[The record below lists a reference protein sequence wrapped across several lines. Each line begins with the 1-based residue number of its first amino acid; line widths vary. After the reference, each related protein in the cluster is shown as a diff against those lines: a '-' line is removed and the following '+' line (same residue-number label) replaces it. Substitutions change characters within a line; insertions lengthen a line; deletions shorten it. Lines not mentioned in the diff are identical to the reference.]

1 MRQRTSRADAPVS
14 KELTIYNQRLARP
27 TLTSTSTGVA
37 SRHLRTPPAT
47 PSRPIWMRMESVLV
61 SPKLLWLVVLLGVVV
76 RVRQYAAN
84 RSLWLDESLVALN
97 IIGRGMH
104 RLLTAPLDF
113 NQTAPAGFLFVEKL
127 SAELFDKG
135 EYALRAFPLLCGIVG
150 LLLYPKLA
158 LRVVGPA
165 GAVIAVALFAF
176 SEPLIYYSSELKPYA
191 GDIAATLAI
200 ALVGLATLDHRLSI
214 RRAVAYG
221 FLGFVLIQLT
231 YAGILAAAGTGAALI
246 TIFLLTVVGRIRA
259 P

>member
-1 MRQRTSRADAPVS
+1 MGCGTRPGGGRLDRTGSASAGVPAGTWTGLARALAYSAVQTRYRRFRSTAAQPANESRRLPVS
-14 KELTIYNQRLARP
+14 EELTIYNQRLARP

-37 SRHLRTPPAT
+37 SRHPRTLPAT
-47 PSRPIWMRMESVLV
+47 PSRSIWMRMESVLV

-158 LRVVGPA
+158 LRVVGPV
-165 GAVIAVALFAF
+165 GAVQ
-176 SEPLIYYSSELKPYA
+176 PTSSA
-191 GDIAATLAI
+191 GRSDQLMAESSYGSSSGRFVEQVHRVVRRIG
-200 ALVGLATLDHRLSI
+200 VGEA
-214 RRAVAYG
+214 
-221 FLGFVLIQLT
+221 
-231 YAGILAAAGTGAALI
+231 
-246 TIFLLTVVGRIRA
+246 
-259 P
+259 

>member
-1 MRQRTSRADAPVS
+1 
-14 KELTIYNQRLARP
+14 
-27 TLTSTSTGVA
+27 
-37 SRHLRTPPAT
+37 
-47 PSRPIWMRMESVLV
+47 MRMESVLV

-84 RSLWLDESLVALN
+84 RSLWLDESFVALN

-158 LRVVGPA
+158 LTGNIGLVSDESSFVSGAEIVVDG
-165 GAVIAVALFAF
+165 GQT
-176 SEPLIYYSSELKPYA
+176 SHGGSKPYS
-191 GDIAATLAI
+191 DAA
-200 ALVGLATLDHRLSI
+200 
-214 RRAVAYG
+214 RRG
-221 FLGFVLIQLT
+221 
-231 YAGILAAAGTGAALI
+231 
-246 TIFLLTVVGRIRA
+246 
-259 P
+259 